1 MRRPPD
7 WLVEAAVGAVLLSLA
22 LVAVGVWGFT
32 ADPARQGQIITF
44 FQNAIIVLAVQVYS
58 GNSGILSF
66 GHLAFVGIG
75 AYTAGIL
82 MIDPVLKGAL
92 TGLPAFLQSAELGF
106 LPATL
111 VAAAVVALVALFV
124 GLPIVRLSGAAAV
137 IAILSLVLIANV
149 VFANWTGVTRGAGGL
164 FGVPFA
170 TTVAWALV
178 WAIVAVFAA
187 RLFKDSATGLQ
198 LQASREDELAAP
210 SVGVPVRAVRLK
222 AWVLSGA
229 LAGVAGAVL
238 AGALGTVTP
247 SSFFLQ
253 QTFFVIVMLVVGGMA
268 TVTGAVVGAGLI
280 TFVQE
285 AVRGYEDRS
294 VDLGPITF
302 DRLTGLTQIVLVVL
316 ILLVMYLRPEGLVGR
331 YELDETLRALVRR
344 RRLPAAAPLEPASSG
359 DLTRPD
365 ATVSDQVAK
374 E

>member
-1 MRRPPD
+1 M
-7 WLVEAAVGAVLLSLA
+7 L
-22 LVAVGVWGFT
+22 LVAVGIWGFET
-32 ADPARQGQIITF
+32 DPARQSQIITF
-44 FQNAIIVLAVQVYS
+44 FQNAIIVLAIQVYS

-66 GHLAFVGIG
+66 GHLAFVGVG
-75 AYTAGIL
+75 AYAAGIL
-82 MIDPVLKGAL
+82 MLDPALKEAL
-92 TGLPAFLQSAELGF
+92 TGLPGFLQSAELGF
-106 LPATL
+106 VPATL
-111 VAAAVVALVALFV
+111 VAAALVALVALVV
-124 GLPIVRLSGAAAV
+124 GLPIVRLTGAAAV

-149 VFANWTGVTRGAGGL
+149 IFGNWTAVTRGAGGL
-164 FGVPFA
+164 YGVPFV

-210 SVGVPVRAVRLK
+210 SVGVPVRAVRLR

-229 LAGVAGAVL
+229 LCGLAGAVL

-253 QTFFVIVMLVVGGMA
+253 QTFIVIVMLVVGGMA

-294 VDLGPITF
+294 VDLGVVRF
-302 DRLTGLTQIVLVVL
+302 ERLTGLTQIVLVVL
-316 ILLVMYLRPEGLVGR
+316 ILTVMYVRREGLVGR
-331 YELDETLRALVRR
+331 YELDETLRLLVRR
-344 RRLPAAAPLEPASSG
+344 RRPAAAPRLEPAATG

-365 ATVSDQVAK
+365 AGVSDQVAK

>member
-1 MRRPPD
+1 MKRPPR
-7 WLVEAAVGAVLLSLA
+7 WIVEAAAGAALLSLA
-22 LVAVGVWGFT
+22 LVAVGVWGFA
-32 ADPARQGQIITF
+32 ADEARQFQIITF
-44 FQNAIIVLAVQVYS
+44 FQNAIIVLAIQIYS

-66 GHLAFVGIG
+66 GHLAFVGVG
-75 AYTAGIL
+75 AYAAGIL
-82 MIDPVLKGAL
+82 MLDPALKEAL
-92 TGLPAFLQSAELGF
+92 TGLPGFLQSVQLDF

-111 VAAAVVALVALFV
+111 AAAALVALVALVV
-124 GLPIVRLSGAAAV
+124 GLPIVRLTGGAAV

-149 VFANWTGVTRGAGGL
+149 VFGNWTGVTRGAGGL

-187 RLFKDSATGLQ
+187 RLFKDSASGLQ

-210 SVGVPVRAVRLK
+210 SVGVAVRAVRLR
-222 AWVLSGA
+222 AWVLSGV
-229 LAGVAGAVL
+229 LSGIAGAVL

-253 QTFFVIVMLVVGGMA
+253 QTFIVIVMFIVGGMA

-285 AVRGYEDRS
+285 ALRGYEDNR
-294 VDLGPITF
+294 VDLGVVTF
-302 DRLTGLTQIVLVVL
+302 DRLTGLTQIVLVFL
-316 ILLVMYLRPEGLVGR
+316 ILGVMFLRREGLVGR
-331 YELDETLRALVRR
+331 YELDESLRLLARR
-344 RRLPAAAPLEPASSG
+344 RRLPAVAPLEPEVG
-359 DLTRPD
+359 GELTRAD
-365 ATVSDQVAK
+365 AIVSDQVAK